1 MSELDVIEED
11 LKIASRILEWEI
23 GDIWGHVGTRM
34 PSGEGV
40 TLKLFRK
47 PEEEGV
53 EDWIVRFDFSMKKIS
68 GVARPPTEAAI
79 YTEIFKARPDVNA
92 IVHCHAPMC
101 IALGLAG
108 TKIDAVHMQSGPFAG
123 GVPIFEKPIFIIDE
137 DEGKELAAAMKQG
150 NAMVLNGHGIVM
162 LGKSIDE
169 VCIRSLYLE
178 RTARIIAVANSLGF
192 QKTTDEFRR
201 YMEGTKKKHREYLD
215 KVRGPRHYIA
225 EWTYYKDKVRKGEWW
240 SRGSS

>member
-1 MSELDVIEED
+1 MSELDVLEDD

-23 GDIWGHVGTRM
+23 GDIWGHVGTRL

-40 TLKLFRK
+40 TLKLFRR
-47 PEEEGV
+47 PEEAGV
-53 EDWIVRFDFSMKKIS
+53 EDWIVRFDYAMNKIS

-108 TKIDAVHMQSGPFAG
+108 KKVDAVHMQSSHFAG
-123 GVPIFEKPIFIIDE
+123 GVPIFPKPIFIIDE
-137 DEGKELAAAMKQG
+137 AEGKELADAMRKDD
-150 NAMVLNGHGIVM
+150 AIVITGHGVVL

-169 VCIRSLYLE
+169 VCIRTLYLE
-178 RTARIIAVANSLGF
+178 RTARIMAVAYGLGF
-192 QKTTDEFRR
+192 QGLTDEFRK
-201 YMEGTKKKHREYLD
+201 YMEGTKEKHRQYLN
-215 KVRGPRHYIA
+215 KVRGPRQYIA
-225 EWTYYKDKVRKGEWW
+225 EWSYYKDKVRKGEWW
-240 SRGSS
+240 NRGSV

>member
-11 LKIASRILEWEI
+11 LKVASKILEWEM
-23 GDIWGHVGTRM
+23 GDIWGHVGTRL

-40 TLKLFRK
+40 TLKLFRR
-47 PEEEGV
+47 PEEPGV

-68 GVARPPTEAAI
+68 GVSRPPTEAAI

-108 TKIDAVHMQSGPFAG
+108 KKIDAVHMQSSPFAG
-123 GVPIFEKPIFIIDE
+123 GVPIFPKPIFIIDE
-137 DEGKELAAAMKQG
+137 AEGRELAAAMAHQ
-150 NAMVLNGHGIVM
+150 NAIVITGHGIVM

-169 VCIRSLYLE
+169 VCVRSLYLE
-178 RTARIIAVANSLGF
+178 RTARMLAVAYSLGF
-192 QKTTDEFRR
+192 QSVSEEFRN
-201 YMEGTKKKHREYLD
+201 YMEGTKQKHREYLN
-215 KVRGPRHYIA
+215 KVRGPQHYIA
-225 EWTYYKDKVRKGEWW
+225 EWNYYKDKVRKGEPWN
-240 SRGSS
+240 RGSV

>member
-11 LKIASRILEWEI
+11 LKIASKILEWEI

-34 PSGEGV
+34 PSGDGV

-53 EDWIVRFDFSMKKIS
+53 EDWIVRFDYSMKKIS

-108 TKIDAVHMQSGPFAG
+108 TKIDAVHMQSGAFAG

-137 DEGKELAAAMKQG
+137 DEGKELAAAMKQV

-178 RTARIIAVANSLGF
+178 RTARKSIANTWTRSEDPITTSRNGPITKTRCARANGGAAARRKPF
-192 QKTTDEFRR
+192 VRMKTRR
-201 YMEGTKKKHREYLD
+201 R
-215 KVRGPRHYIA
+215 
-225 EWTYYKDKVRKGEWW
+225 
-240 SRGSS
+240 